1 MLIDKA
7 NNWLVHL
14 INETIGTMSGKVWFT
29 CRKEKEEWIT
39 VNIQSKVT
47 KNKCLHSYLIK
58 AE

>member
-14 INETIGTMSGKVWFT
+14 INETIGTMSGKVWST